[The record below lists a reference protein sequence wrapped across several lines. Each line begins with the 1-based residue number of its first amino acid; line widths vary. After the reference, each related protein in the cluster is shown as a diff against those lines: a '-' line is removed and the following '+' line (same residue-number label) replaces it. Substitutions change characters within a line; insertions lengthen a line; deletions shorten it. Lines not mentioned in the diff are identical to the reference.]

1 MNIVYYIRR
10 IFLFI
15 IVIITAISLNF
26 FLPRWTGQDPVQQ
39 KIVQLEIESG
49 GGGGEN
55 SELIESYRKK
65 FGLDKSLADQYLT
78 YVISTLKLDFGYSI
92 SLYPSKVSDLIGRA
106 LPWTLGLLT
115 VSTLISFLVGSLVG
129 AYLTW
134 SRGRKIL
141 ESIIPILFVFSAI
154 PFYLLGL
161 VLIWLFAFELSWFP
175 LFGGYRPTTIPDN
188 SLKFF
193 LEVLEHSILP
203 AFSIILAQSG
213 FWALGMRSMMVT
225 TKGEDYMTLA
235 EAKGLHS
242 KRIFFN
248 YGVRNAILPQVT
260 ALALSLS
267 HIISG
272 AILVEIV
279 FSYPGIGSLLYQGIK
294 AFDYF
299 IIQGVV
305 FILVISIAFS
315 MLLIDLIYPLIDPRV
330 KISNL

>member
-49 GGGGEN
+49 GGGGEK

-78 YVISTLKLDFGYSI
+78 YVFSTIKLDFGYSI
-92 SLYPSKVSDLIGRA
+92 SLYPSKVADLIGRA

-134 SRGRKIL
+134 SRGKIIL
-141 ESIIPILFVFSAI
+141 ESVIPILFVFSAI

-175 LFGGYRPTTIPDN
+175 LFGGYRPTTIPDK

-193 LEVLEHSILP
+193 LEILEHSILP

-235 EAKGLHS
+235 EAKGLSS